1 MDKNIV
7 FIGAGEIG
15 SSIGG
20 ILKKKGYNVEWWD
33 ADTSR
38 VPSQKQLAD
47 IIPSADVLF
56 FCIPSWAHRAAIASC
71 APYVSKKTI
80 ILTVSKGIEKDTQK
94 TIAEVLEEAL
104 PSGQPYGLISGPMLA
119 EEMDAEQFGCGVY
132 VTKYTETQAVIA
144 ELFHN
149 TVLRIEL
156 SEDVRGIAFAGV
168 LKNVYALALGIV
180 EGLSLGDNARGWIV
194 MQALHEASEI
204 IHRLG
209 GSRET
214 AYSAAG
220 LGDLVATG
228 ISDFS
233 RNHEEGKK
241 IAQTGVCSATSEGC
255 VSLPSVIA
263 LLGNSADFPLLKTLE
278 HIFTKHAD
286 VRENMLF
293 LLRK

>member
-1 MDKNIV
+1 MDTHIV

-15 SSIGG
+15 SSLGG
-20 ILKKKGYNVEWWD
+20 LLKKKGYSVEWWD

-38 VPSQKQLAD
+38 VPNQKELAD
-47 IIPSADVLF
+47 IIPFADVLF
-56 FCIPSWAHRAAIASC
+56 FCIPSWVHRVAIASC
-71 APYVSKKTI
+71 TPYLSKKTI
-80 ILTVSKGIEKDTQK
+80 VLTVSKGIEKDTQK

-104 PSGQPYGLISGPMLA
+104 PAGQPYGLISGPMLA
-119 EEMDAEQFGCGVY
+119 EEIDAEQFGCGVY
-132 VTKYTETQAVIA
+132 VTTYIETQSAVA

-149 TVLRIEL
+149 TVLRIEV
-156 SEDVRGIAFAGV
+156 SSDVRGISLAGV

-194 MQALHEASEI
+194 TQALHEASEI
-204 IHRLG
+204 IHRFG
-209 GSRET
+209 GLRET
-214 AYSAAG
+214 AYGAAG

-241 IAQTGVCSATSEGC
+241 IAQTGVCSTASEGC

-263 LLGNSADFPLLKTLE
+263 LLTDTDDFPLLKTLQN
-278 HIFTKHAD
+278 IFTEHKD
-286 VRENMLF
+286 VRESILA

>member
-1 MDKNIV
+1 MDKHIV

-15 SSIGG
+15 SSLGG
-20 ILKKKGYNVEWWD
+20 LLKKKGYVVEWWD

-38 VPSQKQLAD
+38 VPNQKELAD

-56 FCIPSWAHRAAIASC
+56 FCIPSWVHRVAIANC
-71 APYVSKKTI
+71 IPHLSKNTI

-104 PSGQPYGLISGPMLA
+104 PAGQQYGLISGPMLA

-144 ELFHN
+144 ELFHD

-156 SEDVRGIAFAGV
+156 SQDVRGIAFAGV

-180 EGLSLGDNARGWIV
+180 EGLSLGDNARGWV
-194 MQALHEASEI
+194 VTQALYEASEI

-209 GSRET
+209 GLRET

-263 LLGNSADFPLLKTLE
+263 LLKDVNDFPLLKTLE
-278 HIFTKHAD
+278 YIFSHHKD
-286 VRENMLF
+286 VRESMLS